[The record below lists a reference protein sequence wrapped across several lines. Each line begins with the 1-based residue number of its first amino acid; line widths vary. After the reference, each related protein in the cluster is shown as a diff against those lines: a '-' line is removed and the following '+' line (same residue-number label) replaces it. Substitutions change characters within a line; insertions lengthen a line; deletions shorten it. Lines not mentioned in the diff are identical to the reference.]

1 MAKATDARRHS
12 NEGLKALREQGLR
25 LLDEGKKV
33 KEIAAFLGVAG
44 STVRKWRK
52 NARENGADMAIE
64 GGARGRRLGDKRLL
78 TKVQEKQLR
87 NWITDKT
94 PQQLKLEFALWTR
107 RAVKDLVYQEFGV
120 ELSLT
125 AVGRYLKRFGMTSQR
140 PMIRA
145 YEQDP
150 QKVQAWLD
158 EEYPE
163 IKRRSQEEGAIIYWA
178 DETAVKPDSNW
189 VKGYAPK
196 GETPI
201 LQRNDG
207 RWKST
212 TMVSAVSN
220 QGLLRFRLQNKAMN
234 AELFI
239 EFLEGLIQDEKRKVF
254 LIVDNLS
261 VHKSKTVRDWVSAHR
276 DRIELFF
283 LPPYSPELNPD
294 EYVNR
299 ALKTKI
305 RMTPAIEKGAERTT
319 AVVAYEFMQ
328 VMSKTIKHIKAIFT
342 NRHVQYAM

>member
-1 MAKATDARRHS
+1 MDRITDARRHP
-12 NEGLKALREQGLR
+12 NEVLRAMREQAFVLR
-25 LLDEGKKV
+25 AKGKSVAK
-33 KEIAAFLGVAG
+33 IAEYLGVTKAA
-44 STVRKWRK
+44 VYKWLN
-52 NARENGADMAIE
+52 NAKKLGDDMAIQ
-64 GGARGRRLGDKRLL
+64 GGDRGRKLGDKRLL
-78 TKVQEKQLR
+78 TKKQEKQLR
-87 NWITDKT
+87 EWITDKT
-94 PQQLKLEFALWTR
+94 PQQMKLEFALWTR
-107 RAVKDLVYQEFGV
+107 RAVRGLILEKFGI
-120 ELSLT
+120 SLT
-125 AVGRYLKRFGMTSQR
+125 LKGVGDYLKRFGMTSQR

-163 IKRRSQEEGAIIYWA
+163 IQRRAKAEGAIIYWG

-220 QGLLRFRLQNKAMN
+220 QGLLRFRLQDKPMN

-239 EFLEGLIQDEKRKVF
+239 EFLEGLIQDEERKIF

-261 VHKSKTVRDWVSAHR
+261 VHKSKTVKDWVSAHR

-305 RMTPAIEKGAERTT
+305 RMTPAIEKGAGEQFLWWLTSSCWRCRSVWSTSW
-319 AVVAYEFMQ
+319 Q
-328 VMSKTIKHIKAIFT
+328 SLKTDLY
-342 NRHVQYAM
+342 NML